1 MTLIELMIVVTIIAT
16 IASIGTS
23 MYGSALLSAR
33 FIKAKSELRTISL
46 AISTYQSTHQFE
58 LPRTLADAGHGNRL
72 DPWGF
77 PYMYLNFHT
86 GTGSGMQ
93 YVTEAGLID
102 PVAVARIKGVRL
114 GGQGTVGAVTDAA
127 PLDLTLI
134 DEHKRKDR
142 LLFPL
147 NSDYDLF
154 SVGPNGVSAL
164 SLGEKVSLDDVIR
177 ANDGNY
183 FGLASKY

>member
-1 MTLIELMIVVTIIAT
+1 MTLVELMIVVTIIAT

-33 FIKAKSELRTISL
+33 FIKAKQELRMISL
-46 AISTYQSTHQFE
+46 AITTYQSQHQFE
-58 LPRTLADAGHGNRL
+58 LPPTLADAGHGGRL

-86 GTGSGMQ
+86 GTGSAMQ

-102 PVAVARIKGVRL
+102 PVAVARIKGVML
-114 GGQGTVGAVTDAA
+114 GGRGMVGAVTDAPA
-127 PLDLTLI
+127 LDLALI

-154 SVGPNGVSAL
+154 SVGPNGLSAL
-164 SLGEKVSLDDVIR
+164 SLGESVSLDDVIR